1 MIQEGSLCAQRFNTA
16 PAIIISEGIWT
27 LSIRLI
33 LLLSLHREGF
43 LFCSETEIILMTTM
57 Q

>member
-1 MIQEGSLCAQRFNTA
+1 MIQEGSLCAPRFNTA

-33 LLLSLHREGF
+33 LLLSLRHESFHFISGTEGF
-43 LFCSETEIILMTTM
+43 LRITM